1 MVIMQE
7 LADLDPSMSM
17 SRTVEVLTKALDAIP
32 YEDGQSLQLSGDQGQ
47 LLDLVTDKIA
57 EAEGYFDRP
66 VDEPE
71 IYRRMVAIGGVSG
84 RDDLVDRFG
93 KRTAQIE
100 AAEMEFQARLQA
112 FFGATSQAIV
122 LFQKAVDLTPE
133 FTEAVDGLGRAERRV
148 EKSRKKCDSLK
159 ANTQARSS
167 SAKAWMDYGAAM
179 ADLDHLEPAL
189 ESYSKAV
196 DLAPTDPAALCK
208 KGGIL
213 ASMGRVGEGKECFE
227 AAQAIEPNSLNAKRG
242 LNYTSYILE
251 RS

>member
-32 YEDGQSLQLSGDQGQ
+32 YEGGQSLQLSSDQEQ
-47 LLDLVTDKIA
+47 LLDLISDKIA

-66 VDEPE
+66 VDEPA
-71 IYRRMVAIGGVSG
+71 IYQRLVAIGAASG
-84 RDDLVDRFG
+84 RDDLVERFS

-100 AAEMEFQARLQA
+100 AAELEFQARLQA
-112 FFGATSQAIV
+112 FFGATS
-122 LFQKAVDLTPE
+122 KAVILFEQAVALTPE

-148 EKSRKKCDSLK
+148 EKSRKKLDSLK
-159 ANTQARSS
+159 GKTQATSS
-167 SAKAWMDYGAAM
+167 SAKAWMDYGAAL
-179 ADLDHLEPAL
+179 ADLDQLEPGL
-189 ESYSKAV
+189 DCYSKAIE
-196 DLAPTDPAALCK
+196 LAPTDPAALCK

-242 LNYTSYILE
+242 LNYTSYIIE
-251 RS
+251 RA

>member
-32 YEDGQSLQLSGDQGQ
+32 YENGQSLQLSGDQGQ

-71 IYRRMVAIGGVSG
+71 IYRRLVAIGGVSG

-100 AAEMEFQARLQA
+100 AAEMEFQARLHA

-148 EKSRKKCDSLK
+148 EKSRKKCDSLSPLQPCRR
-159 ANTQARSS
+159 TFRSR
-167 SAKAWMDYGAAM
+167 G
-179 ADLDHLEPAL
+179 L
-189 ESYSKAV
+189 ESKVLSKTRSPSSKMAYLMPSDISKRAIV
-196 DLAPTDPAALCK
+196 ANSSFLAQRETD
-208 KGGIL
+208 GRRGR
-213 ASMGRVGEGKECFE
+213 ASRSRV
-227 AAQAIEPNSLNAKRG
+227 
-242 LNYTSYILE
+242 
-251 RS
+251 

>member
-71 IYRRMVAIGGVSG
+71 IYMRMVAIGGASG

-112 FFGATSQAIV
+112 FFGATSRAII

-159 ANTQARSS
+159 ANTQAKSS
-167 SAKAWMDYGAAM
+167 SAKAWMDYAAAYVQRKPTKATLSPM
-179 ADLDHLEPAL
+179 RYYGRLHNRPPASVCL
-189 ESYSKAV
+189 HPTWRSKTAAASETTASSP
-196 DLAPTDPAALCK
+196 LAISPSWTPSQWHPFPT
-208 KGGIL
+208 
-213 ASMGRVGEGKECFE
+213 S
-227 AAQAIEPNSLNAKRG
+227 
-242 LNYTSYILE
+242 
-251 RS
+251 

>member
-7 LADLDPSMSM
+7 LSDLDPSMSM
-17 SRTVEVLTKALDAIP
+17 PRTVEVLSKALDTIP
-32 YEDGQSLQLSGDQGQ
+32 YDDGQSMQLSADQGQ
-47 LLDLVTDKIA
+47 LLDLVTEKIA

-66 VDEPE
+66 VDEPD
-71 IYRRMVAIGGVSG
+71 IYQRLVAIGGASG
-84 RDDLVDRFG
+84 RDDLVERFG

-100 AAEMEFQARLQA
+100 AAELEFRARLNA
-112 FFGATSQAIV
+112 FFGATSRAV
-122 LFQKAVDLTPE
+122 DLFQKAVDLTPE

-148 EKSRKKCDSLK
+148 EKSRKKCDSLE

-167 SAKAWMDYGAAM
+167 SAKAWMDYGAAL
-179 ADLDHLEPAL
+179 ADLDKLEPAL
-189 ESYSKAV
+189 DCYSRAV
-196 DLAPTDPAALCK
+196 ELASTDPAALCK

-213 ASMGRVGEGKECFE
+213 ASMGRVGEGKECFQ